1 MAYRSFEAVYEKIL
15 RKAQAKEVIEK
26 HTCVRWEFIDKTVE
40 GGAMSVWCVMDGEY
54 DGDWVVAV
62 YATEELA
69 REHMRLAEELMNAG
83 CVVKHEVLTALHPDA
98 SDPAKLRDLHR

>member
-1 MAYRSFEAVYEKIL
+1 MN
-15 RKAQAKEVIEK
+15 
-26 HTCVRWEFIDKTVE
+26 
-40 GGAMSVWCVMDGEY
+40 VWVVMDGDY

-69 REHMRLAEELMNAG
+69 KEHLRLAGELMN
-83 CVVKHEVLTALHPDA
+83 VVPRALNYEVLTALHPDA